1 MVVSKVLIKI
11 NRKNLHFYLLY
22 QNKIYF
28 CPAFIVKGGNAPQ
41 LGQNK
46 KTKKQKLKNM
56 TLTEY
61 LNQEN
66 PVWNPNVILKNDE
79 VIVLTTIKVAGEKRS
94 LVKVNSEDSLLKD
107 IHYCLVNHR
116 LYVMDYD
123 GNPRKPSVFRL
134 EY

>member
-1 MVVSKVLIKI
+1 MYITKMKFLITEDKI
-11 NRKNLHFYLLY
+11 MSIMMSYAKEH
-22 QNKIYF
+22 I
-28 CPAFIVKGGNAPQ
+28 PQ
-41 LGQNK
+41 IAKPL
-46 KTKKQKLKNM
+46 KQKLKNM